1 MNDNIKNK
9 VVTGI
14 FFVFILG
21 FFFMNIATPSVAISK
36 SERRELA
43 QFPMLNFATV
53 MSTEFMNNFEKF
65 TLDQFPFREEFR
77 TIKAKVLFH
86 LFNQKDNNQI
96 YIVDGQVSKYSREI
110 NEVAVKDAA
119 KKFNKLNNQF
129 LKDMNV
135 YYSVIPDKNYYM
147 ASKNGYPS
155 IDYDKFIKILN
166 DNIQDI
172 EYIDIFS
179 TLSEKDYYAT
189 DTHWKQENL
198 GKVIE
203 TLGNKMKVD
212 FADISE
218 YEQKTLEPFYGVY
231 YGQSALSL
239 EPDKLVYLT
248 NDIIENVKLRKLI
261 VNKENNDLEWIDS
274 KIYDANEFNNDD
286 PYDLFLSG
294 PEMLIEIV
302 NDKATT
308 DKELIIFRDSFGS
321 SLSPLLVSAYKKVV
335 VVDLRHIASPLLSR
349 FVEFKAGSDVLI
361 INSVDVLNNSST
373 IKVL

>member
-1 MNDNIKNK
+1 MNDKIKNK

-21 FFFMNIATPSVAISK
+21 FFFVNIITPSVAISK
-36 SERRELA
+36 SERRPLT
-43 QFPMLNFATV
+43 QFPVLNLATV
-53 MSTEFMNNFEKF
+53 MSTEFMNNFEKYA
-65 TLDQFPFREEFR
+65 LDQFPFREEFR

-86 LFNQKDNNQI
+86 LFNQKDNNEI
-96 YIVDGQVSKYSREI
+96 YIVDGQVSKYSSTL
-110 NEVAVKDAA
+110 NEASVKDVA
-119 KKFNKLNNQF
+119 KKFNKLKNQF

-155 IDYDKFIKILN
+155 IDYDKFMKILN
-166 DNIQDI
+166 ENIQNI

-179 TLSEKDYYAT
+179 ALSEQDYYST
-189 DTHWKQENL
+189 DTHWRQENL
-198 GKVIE
+198 SKVVE
-203 TLGNKMKVD
+203 TLGNKMNVD
-212 FADISE
+212 FADISS

-248 NDIIENVKLRKLI
+248 NDVLENAKVKKLDE
-261 VNKENNDLEWIDS
+261 KTLEMVEA
-274 KIYDANEFNNDD
+274 KVYDVNEFNNDD

-294 PEMLIEIV
+294 PEMLIEIE
-302 NDKATT
+302 NDMATT
-308 DKELIIFRDSFGS
+308 DKELIVFRDSFGS
-321 SLSPLLVSAYKKVV
+321 SLSPLLVSAYKKVTV
-335 VVDLRHIASPLLSR
+335 IDLRYIASPLLSR
-349 FVEFKAGSDVLI
+349 FIEFKAGSDVLI